1 MWIMT
6 SFGILMPALRK
17 PGTQPAGDPRDMQIR
32 ARVAAHLDVLRQE
45 YMPTTLGPTIRGAG
59 TDYAYR
65 AYCTKAD
72 WADALARMAL
82 DTDYHSFK
90 DTTHRYPGGSAL
102 HGLYLKIWSLLFA
115 QMTTPTDRAH
125 YDRHWRTTT
134 TTTVSRTTRP
144 GETVPWGDAVHWTRR
159 HLEQLPLDD
168 IDDLLDEI
176 DVDIPV
182 TRLPSGRI
190 DHAHCD
196 HARTRNARRRCRNRN
211 RAR

>member
-32 ARVAAHLDVLRQE
+32 ARVAAHLDVLRRE
-45 YMPTTLGPTIRGAG
+45 YMPDTLGPTVRGAG

-65 AYCTKAD
+65 AYCTKVD

-82 DTDYHSFK
+82 ATDYHSFK
-90 DTTHRYPGGSAL
+90 DTTYRYPGGSAL
-102 HGLYLKIWSLLFA
+102 HGLYLRIWSLLFT

-134 TTTVSRTTRP
+134 TTVSRTQRLDELP
-144 GETVPWGDAVHWTRR
+144 VRWNKR
-159 HLEQLPLDD
+159 HLEPLPLDD
-168 IDDLLDEI
+168 IDDLLNEI